1 MKKLPLVL
9 LLTCSAMLVGCN
21 NGQKINGHTEK
32 TAYRSIKMIKP
43 RLQEEMRVEYE
54 MSFWMIRDEKKDN
67 AEFLKTVDEKTPA
80 EIVAM
85 GKEIYQKR
93 KTEGVPEYQTYK
105 SWEEMMAKYDRDR
118 IAQGKAKSDIKE
130 KIIDPQSGNRDVI
143 YHM

>member
-1 MKKLPLVL
+1 
-9 LLTCSAMLVGCN
+9 MLVGCN

>member
-1 MKKLPLVL
+1 
-9 LLTCSAMLVGCN
+9 
-21 NGQKINGHTEK
+21 
-32 TAYRSIKMIKP
+32 MIKP